1 MHVLLL
7 VLEGIA
13 VWTTLSFICACL
25 WAIAGLRLTRMQ
37 ERNRFAWNKPLR
49 YLELDASQFRRLQ

>member
-7 VLEGIA
+7 ILEFLAIWTALSIA
-13 VWTTLSFICACL
+13 CAIWL
-25 WAIAGLRLTRMQ
+25 AIAGLRIHRAQ

-49 YLELDASQFRRLQ
+49 YLELDASQYRRLH